1 MKNIILYGFM
11 GTGKTTVGR
20 MLATKSGSAFIDT
33 DAEIVK
39 RQGMSIPDIFAT
51 RGEEYFRQCE
61 AELVQELAGKRGT
74 IISTGGGTMRNPA
87 NVAALHGSGIVV
99 YLVADVD
106 QVLNLGAVLIGEV
119 LYRYVTGMLR
129 PEIDRHFGGCD
140 RSNDTLDRLPVI
152 YGFDGILQQLLKAL
166 FGFHGGSLFHSC
178 SLVDL
183 HGLIDLVAHLLF
195 YLLNDPSR
203 N

>member
-106 QVLNLGAVLIGEV
+106 TILARTQKQGERPPGQVKQK
-119 LYRYVTGMLR
+119 
-129 PEIDRHFGGCD
+129 
-140 RSNDTLDRLPVI
+140 VI
-152 YGFDGILQQLLKAL
+152 HIIS
-166 FGFHGGSLFHSC
+166 SLS
-178 SLVDL
+178 SAWVSM
-183 HGLIDLVAHLLF
+183 LF
-195 YLLNDPSR
+195 YLQRGYQPGRAGALGQVSLLEKMR
-203 N
+203 GK

>member
-61 AELVQELAGKRGT
+61 AELMQELAGKRGT

-106 QVLNLGAVLIGEV
+106 TILARTQKQGE
-119 LYRYVTGMLR
+119 R
-129 PEIDRHFGGCD
+129 PV
-140 RSNDTLDRLPVI
+140 LDRASRQT
-152 YGFDGILQQLLKAL
+152 GSRRAGIEQLIAERRAMYESVNPDLT
-166 FGFHGGSLFHSC
+166 
-178 SLVDL
+178 VDTSNMTPL
-183 HGLIDLVAHLLF
+183 EIVTKILSYAKSH
-195 YLLNDPSR
+195 R
-203 N
+203 